1 MKPDITIIVP
11 VYNVEKY
18 ISKCLDSIL
27 NQTYKN
33 FEVWVV
39 DDGSPDN
46 SERIINEYVKN
57 DSRVK
62 LIVKENGGYGSV
74 LNYCIKRIKTKYFLI
89 CDPDDWLKNTALS
102 KLHLFAEAN
111 DLDIVVADKYN
122 VYVNGSPTQYSG
134 VNVSNVNITPKIVYS
149 NPIQIQL
156 FSFLLVSPH
165 AKLYKTYVAKKIK
178 FPKKVS
184 YSDFLLYIVS
194 LCYAKRISYYNSAL
208 AYYLIDRPGNTTT
221 GNDLE
226 VIKNYLVVWK
236 TTLSQILSSKKS
248 TGVLLSRMYA
258 QIELILFEYARV
270 SKCPFHDGYER
281 EIYNLIKE
289 LQKFKKSFQPS
300 NKNLL
305 SRFFF
310 VGLMNRYVYKMFA
323 RLYVRIRS
331 GK

>member
-1 MKPDITIIVP
+1 MKADITIIVP

-39 DDGSPDN
+39 NDGSPDD
-46 SERIINEYVKN
+46 SEIIIKKYVNN

-62 LIVKENGGYGSV
+62 LITKKNGGYGSV
-74 LNYCIKRIKTKYFLI
+74 LDYCIKRIKTKYFLI

-102 KLHLFAEAN
+102 KLHLFAEEN
-111 DLDIVVADKYN
+111 DLDILVADKYN
-122 VYVNGSPTQYSG
+122 VYVNYSLTQYSS
-134 VNVSNVNITPKIVYS
+134 VNVNNINITPKIVYS
-149 NPIQIQL
+149 NPVQIQL

-165 AKLYKTYVAKKIK
+165 AKLYKTDVAKKIK
-178 FPKKVS
+178 FPTRVS

-194 LCYAKRISYYNSAL
+194 LCYAKRVSYYNSAL

-221 GNDLE
+221 DNDLE

-236 TTLSQILSSKKS
+236 ITLNQILSSKKS
-248 TGVLLSRMYA
+248 TSILLSRMYA

-270 SKCPFHDGYER
+270 SKCPFHDGYGGG
-281 EIYNLIKE
+281 IYNSIKE
-289 LQKFKKSFQPS
+289 LQKFKKGFHPF
-300 NKNLL
+300 NRNLL

-310 VGLMNRYVYKMFA
+310 VGLMNKYVYKLFA
-323 RLYVRIRS
+323 RLYVKIKS